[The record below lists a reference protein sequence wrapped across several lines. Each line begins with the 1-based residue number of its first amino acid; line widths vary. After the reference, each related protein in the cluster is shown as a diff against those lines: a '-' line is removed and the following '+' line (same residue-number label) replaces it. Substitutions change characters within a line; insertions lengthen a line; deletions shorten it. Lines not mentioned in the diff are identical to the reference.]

1 MHPKPFSKDLE
12 AWLKSSGDKTINSL
26 SNVFAEKTFAILFL
40 LLMFV
45 PSLPLPT
52 GGLTH
57 IFEIIAMLVA
67 FQLVIGRSSIW
78 LPKSWKKYKVNEAI
92 QKKAIP
98 FIIKRIAWFER
109 FARPRL
115 SGLLINKLF
124 LMLTGAVVFLLC
136 LAAFLAPPFS
146 GLDTLPSL
154 GVVIIALALILEDA
168 ALFTLGVIIGVVGVG
183 LIIGI
188 GSAVGLLFSNL
199 F

>member
-12 AWLKSSGDKTINSL
+12 AWLNSRGDKTIDSL

-52 GGLTH
+52 GWVTH

-67 FQLVIGRSSIW
+67 LQLIVGRSSIW
-78 LPKSWKKYKVNEAI
+78 LPKSWKKYKINDAI

-98 FIIKRIAWFER
+98 FIIRRITWFEK

-115 SGLLINKLF
+115 SGLLVNKVF
-124 LMLTGAVVFLLC
+124 LMLTGVVVFLLC
-136 LAAFLAPPFS
+136 LSAFLAPPFS

-154 GVVIIALALILEDA
+154 GVVIIALSLILEDA
-168 ALFTLGVIIGVVGVG
+168 SIF
-183 LIIGI
+183 
-188 GSAVGLLFSNL
+188 F
-199 F
+199 